1 MSASHP
7 PIALPV
13 EPELRACSELDANR
27 EDNSPEDVGE
37 MFSAYRLYVAKIG
50 RRILGNQCDIEDL
63 IQDVFE
69 ATLRDIH
76 NLRDPERL
84 RAWLGTVTTRL
95 AKRRRFRNSVQP
107 ARPDGD
113 GDLEQLLQHV
123 SEEGPG
129 PESKADLSGDIRK
142 VLSMPDELRTPW
154 VLKHV
159 EGRTLQDVARQC
171 DCSLSTAQRRIQ
183 SVSDRIARRRG

>member
-1 MSASHP
+1 MPASHP
-7 PIALPV
+7 PITLPV
-13 EPELRACSELDANR
+13 EPELRACSEPEGTLAG
-27 EDNSPEDVGE
+27 NSADDVGE

-50 RRILGNQCDIEDL
+50 RRILGNQCDTEDL

-107 ARPDGD
+107 ARPDAD
-113 GDLEQLLQHV
+113 GDLEQLLEQV

-142 VLSMPDELRTPW
+142 VMSLPDELRTPW

-159 EGRTLQDVARQC
+159 EGRTLEDVAQKC